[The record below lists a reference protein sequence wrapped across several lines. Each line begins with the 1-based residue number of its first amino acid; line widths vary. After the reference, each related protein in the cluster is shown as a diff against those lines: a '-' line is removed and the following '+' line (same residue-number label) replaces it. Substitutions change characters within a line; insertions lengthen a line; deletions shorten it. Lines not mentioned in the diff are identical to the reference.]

1 LKLLFFFVIWELM
14 RCECLKLFLLLFEL
28 FTSMVY

>member
-1 LKLLFFFVIWELM
+1 LFFFVIWELM
-14 RCECLKLFLLLFEL
+14 RCECLKLLLLFEL